1 MDRLRSFLNLERG
14 EEAPA
19 LLLFAYLTVVMTS
32 YMITKAVRD
41 GLFLYKF
48 SAYSLPYVYLG
59 IAAIIG
65 FVVWVYVQFSA
76 RVGQAAVIS
85 GSLVFLVGNL
95 LLQWWVVRMQWAPA
109 TWIFYVWTSIF
120 GIIIVTQV
128 WTVANH
134 VLDLRQAKRL
144 FPLISSGG
152 ILGSAL
158 GGGIAARLAKLPSV
172 GTDNL
177 MAAAIGS
184 LLALAQG
191 DRLTKAAVAEYLDNV
206 LPGKVKGIVLAV
218 IEGKVRPSIQ
228 TVRQILEA
236 CLRNP
241 DPILRECA
249 AAAIGK
255 DRWPE
260 SGLKPPLIWLKK
272 GLDYG

>member
-19 LLLFAYLTVVMTS
+19 LLLFAYLTLVMTS

-65 FVVWVYVQFSA
+65 FVVWVYVRFSA

-95 LLQWWVVRMQWAPA
+95 LVQWWAVRMQWLPA

-158 GGGIAARLAKLPSV
+158 GGASPRGWR
-172 GTDNL
+172 NC
-177 MAAAIGS
+177 
-184 LLALAQG
+184 
-191 DRLTKAAVAEYLDNV
+191 
-206 LPGKVKGIVLAV
+206 
-218 IEGKVRPSIQ
+218 RPSAR
-228 TVRQILEA
+228 TTSWR
-236 CLRNP
+236 
-241 DPILRECA
+241 
-249 AAAIGK
+249 
-255 DRWPE
+255 
-260 SGLKPPLIWLKK
+260 PPLARCLPWRRATGSRRLQSPNTWTTCCRAK
-272 GLDYG
+272 